1 MDSVDQGSRDIPVT
15 SITITNP
22 VVRVE
27 IKAIGGVFQGI
38 LGRNASEIAG
48 TWQQGGTKLP
58 LVLKRTDKPGAIAQ
72 SKDPAKDYRARKD
85 SDLQGHWKGTLAIK
99 LGEDR
104 QLELR
109 LIVKISEAADGTFS
123 GALDSVDQGAKNI
136 PISAILF
143 NKPALRFEVDG
154 IGGLYEGDLNNDGAE
169 ITGTWTQGGRSLP
182 LTLKRYDPG
191 TEPEKSYAAREDSDL
206 QGIWKGTLEVNGVQL
221 RLALKISEA
230 TDGTLSGAMDS
241 IDQGAKDLP
250 VTSIKFTDPT
260 LRVELKGLDAAYE
273 GALNKTERK
282 ISGTW
287 NQIGRSYP
295 LSFERSDRPAGGN

>member
-1 MDSVDQGSRDIPVT
+1 MKSLCHALLALMVLSAALSACKKNSPPNLAGFWEGSLQVREIQLRLVLKISKTSDGSYVATMDSVDQGSRDIPVT
-15 SITITNP
+15 SITVTNP

-38 LGRNASEIAG
+38 LSRNASEIAG

-123 GALDSVDQGAKNI
+123 GALDSVDQGAKN
-136 PISAILF
+136 
-143 NKPALRFEVDG
+143 
-154 IGGLYEGDLNNDGAE
+154 
-169 ITGTWTQGGRSLP
+169 
-182 LTLKRYDPG
+182 
-191 TEPEKSYAAREDSDL
+191 
-206 QGIWKGTLEVNGVQL
+206 
-221 RLALKISEA
+221 
-230 TDGTLSGAMDS
+230 
-241 IDQGAKDLP
+241 LP

>member
-1 MDSVDQGSRDIPVT
+1 MKSLCRALLALMVLSVALSACKKNSPPNLAGFWEGSLQVREIQLRLVLKISKTPDGSYVATMDSVDQGSRDIPVT

-72 SKDPAKDYRARKD
+72 SKDPAKDYSARKD

-123 GALDSVDQGAKNI
+123 GALDSVDQGAKNM
-136 PISAILF
+136 PISAIRC

-154 IGGLYEGDLNNDGAE
+154 IGGLYEGDLSNDGAE
-169 ITGTWTQGGRSLP
+169 ITGTWTQGGRALP
-182 LTLKRYDPG
+182 
-191 TEPEKSYAAREDSDL
+191 
-206 QGIWKGTLEVNGVQL
+206 
-221 RLALKISEA
+221 
-230 TDGTLSGAMDS
+230 
-241 IDQGAKDLP
+241 
-250 VTSIKFTDPT
+250 
-260 LRVELKGLDAAYE
+260 
-273 GALNKTERK
+273 
-282 ISGTW
+282 
-287 NQIGRSYP
+287 
-295 LSFERSDRPAGGN
+295 